1 MSNIAENIGNFG
13 IWEGAK
19 ETIADL
25 FGQGTK
31 QTPAKFKVTDD
42 NGDTSEV
49 SNAAATP
56 FYKTPTGYSNTRSY
70 AYLTQGDNGKLTLNV
85 SKDLYDS
92 DTFKE
97 QYLDNY
103 TFKNVLKA
111 YNANKNADTVIT
123 TTDADGN
130 TENKTFRQVVDD
142 YNKALSEFA
151 SSYEGYSLLRDDVRN
166 NTGFELS
173 DAEIRIASNSIGKD
187 DKKSETSIIYLPDE
201 WMNIYD
207 FTKMGS
213 FDKDTKTVSAK
224 DFFDAY
230 NLDKKGGINEEAWN
244 EMVSSA
250 NSVVANAYSGS
261 MKKNVDEDAGGDE
274 EATAKAKDRLVRA
287 YQASNLLSKHDPEQS
302 FLHTAGIVAS
312 DAVLSFSDKVT
323 NLLNNVGYL
332 EAFSIEGYHA
342 AVDYGVAFVK
352 DALSFNVMLQGAAS
366 EDLEGG
372 AVTPYNYNEY
382 IDGILV
388 ASTDGSLSEIERVKA
403 EWDAKVS
410 SGNTLYQL
418 AADKDFN
425 KMLQF
430 REAAEGQ
437 IDYTSRIA
445 PAAARA
451 GELMG
456 EGIFIAL
463 EIYMANVSGQG
474 VGTAVESA
482 AAEGALATAFAKGTP
497 LLTRLTSLANAALT
511 NKFVSF
517 NANITTQALIDTI
530 AFEDTET
537 LNAAMANMDPGA
549 IATLNNAFADNFVG
563 NTVAEVSG
571 VFGSAVGDK
580 INSSKNP
587 VVRYVNSRAIKV
599 ANAISLPKKK
609 AQMKFA
615 STKLARFLSRPLGR
629 GTTAAADFAVKAMTE
644 MDGAV
649 FKAGNL
655 EEFNI
660 EKARMEYEATKNV
673 AKAKAGQQY
682 VVNYETNATKMAA
695 TTTEAI
701 FGKAG
706 EKKNLLNQASRIA
719 EGIKSYT
726 QEMLADESIRTTW
739 ESLTNEANNLNNV
752 LRWSEYNPAAGR
764 FLSQDAS
771 NYVINKAHYDDLLE
785 KQRLKLLKEETL
797 SAAEAKKLNELKE
810 WLHNFS
816 MRYSTDAITALN
828 KFIDSDRALNK
839 ALTDWQVRHGVMPKA
854 QYESLA
860 GVGYYGE
867 NDERYIRAIALP
879 EGKTMDSVLSEE
891 YETFAIGT
899 DRQFLE
905 NVGRTTGV
913 RDVNTI
919 FDQDLHL
926 SNKTDSNYLDP
937 VLTNAMTI
945 SSIAKAYQGKMWGNA
960 LMSVKA
966 VTNTVDMTGKPA
978 SKTEINSIIKKA
990 GEAASTAISKASFDD
1005 LVPDDV
1011 ESIGKAYVE
1020 SRTDYTVE
1028 STDKK
1033 GKTTKE
1039 NKNKV
1044 EEAQK
1049 AVNKKL
1055 GIADDAQVIT
1065 RTNSLDVDQTK
1076 NVLATFGADA
1086 PTYGK
1091 VRTNAELK
1099 AQFDALSEKQQ
1110 EQALEAMG
1118 SKAIKTTKT
1127 YKTEVPN
1134 PEHAEW
1140 VKEKKAFND
1149 EQKALKEKFD
1159 EEQKA
1164 LKAEYDVKKKA
1175 YDEYVEA
1182 SKKTSAKDG
1191 GVSYSALEKD
1201 ARDAILYE
1209 FNRDT
1214 KTGKTLSTD
1223 KVNEK
1228 ISAER
1233 KKEISDILKD
1243 DFSLDDFED
1252 LDAKLDTKVDSGEI
1266 TKAEKQKQLVESAV
1280 KPEYLNKARGAS
1292 SSAEGNVASVTGL
1305 KEKIVGEGK
1314 NSRKVKEVPIANG
1327 KYSIDYDAS
1336 IADGIDGLI
1345 NDKGF
1350 SIKEAESGIANDY
1363 PNKNRLLFGRGEG
1376 HIEFDDVND
1385 LKKSQINKIKKS
1397 AEKADL
1403 EFKAE
1408 YWKSKFDGK
1417 EKLLSLKV
1425 TQDTTI
1431 DGTSATTVYK
1441 EAKKNAIKKFGG
1453 KASDVN
1459 DIFGFEKSLGDGKKI
1474 DDFRNFLNDEHRK
1487 LVDEHGGFFTNQD
1500 LKKERWDEFFKN
1512 MGIGVSSKRATSAV
1526 EATAEEIAKVE
1537 DPGKFEK
1544 KKFEAKTF
1552 DKPEPEKK
1560 LTEKKTKEEYS
1571 GVKALEEPGALRAW
1585 NKAVD
1590 NTNMVDSLN
1599 KTFIQERVNPAE
1611 GGPKKMSAGTRE
1623 TLEAYIAENSLKS
1636 FEFDPSKTK
1645 ATTPEGLK
1653 KAKER
1658 ADKAGKSY
1666 NEAVQ
1671 RLEDAKEMARMVEE
1685 GTDPFTRTIEVI
1697 GEESI
1702 LGGIDEIKRP
1712 FKDGTNAVAESIK
1725 MKAEQYGIMDDS
1737 AYRYY
1742 ALSGMVQIKPDGT
1755 TGISKKYENA
1765 FRKKYG
1771 DRIDRAIRKEGKM
1784 YTSQKKALL
1793 DEAVKKL
1800 NDYVSSEWRKSQ
1812 AFLINQGATDLIDTE
1827 KMFESVR
1834 GELSQILD
1842 DVTKNRNII
1851 QVLDE
1856 NGEYKFVEVD
1866 PLVAD
1871 LYRSRPYTIRGNES
1885 FIRKT
1890 SRLARLGNTTF
1901 NIKSYLVNQTFKD
1914 AIQSVIMAGTAHT
1927 IKTYSKEVAEMFGE
1941 ECIKYLQESMGEAGW
1956 DKFAEGLTEKEAREK
1971 AADLLITGGLGS
1983 KPYAGELTQ
1992 SKLYQSGNR
2001 GPQTS
2006 GEDVVSQV
2014 RDLTSQGY
2022 RQSGW
2027 TKNKGLAAGKEAK
2040 RGVIGWLEDHSIGNK
2055 VNNIRETTLRQ
2066 ANYAAAFNDALRG
2079 GQTVAQARAT
2089 AEFVSR
2095 NATTNF
2101 QNTFMWGNWIC
2112 DNVPFLSAAINGSA
2126 SFWRLFEMDPLG
2138 VLTRLNSVGLYV
2150 MAQTIS
2156 SGQTLEDR
2164 KTLSNVPD
2172 YVKDDNSVFI
2182 YGGQVYKIPLPEEVA
2197 KFLSPYRQAAEKM
2210 LGSENRSWV
2219 ELLYNDA
2226 LNISPISLDG
2236 FSTED
2241 QTALTKNEGLMS
2253 RLSREAQVL
2262 ISQVTPPVVQTAIMG
2277 VTGVDPYTGNEIDTS
2292 YVYYDEDGNRQIVN
2306 YKAGEAAKALA
2317 KVSDKFNWG
2326 ISADAAE
2333 ALLEK
2338 FLGTGGLNFV
2348 DGLMRLGEAFTGAD
2362 IEGNKISAGEALL
2375 KIPEA
2380 EATRAAS
2387 SVTVSEYSIKDKYDR
2402 DFKKIIKELTAEKN
2416 KMLTPGSKYLDNV
2429 NQLSQLKVTDS
2440 NYETKKKNLT
2450 QSTMQDIEDFRTKAM
2465 NLVNTYV
2472 AHNGSDYD
2480 DKKFASVVA
2489 LLNFNQQTTM
2499 PTTALDFQRAHQDYY
2514 DGRQDAYQTMVD
2526 LGFSSTNDLSIFG
2539 LAKRNKNT
2547 GEVYTKYISPV
2558 AILNA
2563 GATIGSNMAE
2573 TVNAEIAAALEVSG
2587 IDRSDMFEGYYAA
2600 KAQGSA
2606 AAKQYKKDWNAKVVK
2621 AIAPTVY
2628 QYGADTILGNSTVQ
2642 DYLDNYLFIS
2652 NPYKTEDYLKEIFEV
2667 EDK

>member
-13 IWEGAK
+13 IWEGTK

-31 QTPAKFKVTDD
+31 QTPAQFKVTDD

-70 AYLTQGDNGKLTLNV
+70 AYLTQGDDGKLTLNV

-111 YNANKNADTVIT
+111 YNANQNANTVVT

-142 YNKALSEFA
+142 YNKALGEFA
-151 SSYEGYSLLRDDVRN
+151 SGYEGYSLLRDDIRN

-187 DKKSETSIIYLPDE
+187 DKKSETSVIYLPDE

-207 FTKMGS
+207 FTKMDS

-230 NLDKKGGINEEAWN
+230 NLDKEGGINEEAWN
-244 EMVSSA
+244 EMTSSA
-250 NSVVANAYSGS
+250 NSVVANAYSGN
-261 MKKNVDEDAGGDE
+261 MKKNVDEDAGGSE

-287 YQASNLLSKHDPEQS
+287 YQASNLLAKHDPEQS

-312 DAVLSFSDKVT
+312 NTVLSFSDNVT

-332 EAFSIEGYHA
+332 EAYSIEGYHA
-342 AVDYGVAFVK
+342 AIDYGVAYVK

-366 EDLEGG
+366 EDLESG

-388 ASTDGSLSEIERVKA
+388 ASTDGSLSEFERVKA

-430 REAAEGQ
+430 KEAAEGQ

-456 EGIFIAL
+456 EGIFIAV
-463 EIYMANVSGQG
+463 EIYLANVSGQG
-474 VGTAVESA
+474 VGAAVESA

-517 NANITTQALIDTI
+517 NANMTTQALIDTI

-615 STKLARFLSRPLGR
+615 NTKLARFLSRPLGK
-629 GTTAAADFAVKAMTE
+629 GTAAAADFAVKAMTE

-682 VVNYETNATKMAA
+682 VVDYETNATKMAA

-739 ESLTNEANNLNNV
+739 EGLTNEANNLNNV
-752 LRWSEYNPAAGR
+752 LKWSEYNPAAGR

-816 MRYSTDAITALN
+816 MRYSPDAITALN

-839 ALTDWQVRHGVMPKA
+839 ALTDWQVRHGVMSKA

-905 NVGRTTGV
+905 NVGKTTGV
-913 RDVNTI
+913 RDVNTM

-978 SKTEINSIIKKA
+978 SKTEINAVIKKA

-1028 STDKK
+1028 RTDKK

-1076 NVLATFGADA
+1076 NVLATFGTDA

-1099 AQFDALSEKQQ
+1099 AQFEALSPKQQ

-1149 EQKALKEKFD
+1149 EQKALKAKFD

-1164 LKAEYDVKKKA
+1164 LKAEYGVKKKA
-1175 YDEYVEA
+1175 YDEYV
-1182 SKKTSAKDG
+1182 KKTKAQAKASTDSIPDSVFDDFNDAAIDKYQFDVKDG
-1191 GVSYSALEKD
+1191 QELDMEDAIAAVSEERADAVSGVLKKGIDKKQFIED
-1201 ARDAILYE
+1201 ARKFLNEVDGV
-1209 FNRDT
+1209 
-1214 KTGKTLSTD
+1214 KTNNAKY
-1223 KVNEK
+1223 KE
-1228 ISAER
+1228 AR
-1233 KKEISDILKD
+1233 KK
-1243 DFSLDDFED
+1243 F
-1252 LDAKLDTKVDSGEI
+1252 VD
-1266 TKAEKQKQLVESAV
+1266 KYAD
-1280 KPEYLNKARGAS
+1280 PEYLSKVRGD
-1292 SSAEGNVASVTGL
+1292 SSAV
-1305 KEKIVGEGK
+1305 
-1314 NSRKVKEVPIANG
+1314 
-1327 KYSIDYDAS
+1327 
-1336 IADGIDGLI
+1336 
-1345 NDKGF
+1345 
-1350 SIKEAESGIANDY
+1350 
-1363 PNKNRLLFGRGEG
+1363 
-1376 HIEFDDVND
+1376 
-1385 LKKSQINKIKKS
+1385 
-1397 AEKADL
+1397 
-1403 EFKAE
+1403 
-1408 YWKSKFDGK
+1408 
-1417 EKLLSLKV
+1417 
-1425 TQDTTI
+1425 
-1431 DGTSATTVYK
+1431 
-1441 EAKKNAIKKFGG
+1441 
-1453 KASDVN
+1453 
-1459 DIFGFEKSLGDGKKI
+1459 
-1474 DDFRNFLNDEHRK
+1474 
-1487 LVDEHGGFFTNQD
+1487 
-1500 LKKERWDEFFKN
+1500 
-1512 MGIGVSSKRATSAV
+1512 
-1526 EATAEEIAKVE
+1526 EEIAKVE

-1590 NTNMVDSLN
+1590 NTDMVDSLN

-1623 TLEAYIAENSLKS
+1623 TLEAYIAENSLRSWSPELMTEAELKDS
-1636 FEFDPSKTK
+1636 FTK
-1645 ATTPEGLK
+1645 QQKLEA
-1653 KAKER
+1653 KAR
-1658 ADKAGKSY
+1658 SY
-1666 NEAVQ
+1666 DEAVQ
-1671 RLEDAKEMARMVEE
+1671 KLEDAKEMARMVEE

-1712 FKDGTNAVAESIK
+1712 FKDGTNAVADSIK

-1742 ALSGMVQIKPDGT
+1742 ALSGMVEIKSDGT

-1771 DRIDRAIRKEGKM
+1771 DRLDNAIRKEGKI
-1784 YTSQKKALL
+1784 YNSQKKALL

-1812 AFLINQGATDLIDTE
+1812 AFLISQGATDLIDTE

-1851 QVLDE
+1851 QVLDAD
-1856 NGEYKFVEVD
+1856 GEYKFVEVD

-1941 ECIKYLQESMGEAGW
+1941 ECVKYLQESMGEAGW

-1983 KPYAGELTQ
+1983 KSYAGELTQ
-1992 SKLYQSGNR
+1992 SKLYQSGNK
-2001 GPQTS
+2001 GPQSS
-2006 GEDVVSQV
+2006 GEDVVSQI
-2014 RDLTSQGY
+2014 RGLTSQGY
-2022 RQSGW
+2022 MQSGW

-2040 RGVIGWLEDHSIGNK
+2040 KGVIGWLEDHSIGNK

-2253 RLSREAQVL
+2253 RLNREVQVL
-2262 ISQVTPPVVQTAIMG
+2262 ISQVSPPIVQTAIMA

-2306 YKAGEAAKALA
+2306 YKAGEAARALA
-2317 KVSDKFNWG
+2317 QVSDKFNWG

-2362 IEGNKISAGEALL
+2362 VEGNKISAGEALL

-2402 DFKKIIKELTAEKN
+2402 DFKKIIKDLTAEKN

-2429 NQLSQLKVTDS
+2429 SQLSQLKVTDN

-2587 IDRSDMFEGYYAA
+2587 IDRSAMFEGYYAA